1 MAYVEKFVS
10 ENVGY
15 NIRNI
20 KKEIE
25 SMLDVINNFYYS
37 TKQFKDKMNTQMVGE
52 ALALIEKTRIQ
63 LLELQGDLD
72 NRIDLVKKHKE
83 ALSDVLG
90 LGLNDF

>member
-20 KKEIE
+20 KKEID
-25 SMLDVINNFYYS
+25 SMLELINSFYYS
-37 TKQFKDKMNTQMVGE
+37 TKQFNEKMNTQMVSE
-52 ALALIEKTRIQ
+52 ALALIEKTRMQ

-72 NRIDLVKKHKE
+72 NRIDNVKKHKE
-83 ALSDVLG
+83 ALSSVLG

>member
-20 KKEIE
+20 KKEID
-25 SMLDVINNFYYS
+25 SMLELINSFYYS
-37 TKQFKDKMNTQMVGE
+37 TKQFKEKMNTQMVSE
-52 ALALIEKTRIQ
+52 ALALIEKTRMQ

-72 NRIDLVKKHKE
+72 NRIDNVKKHKE
-83 ALSDVLG
+83 ALSSVLG

>member
-10 ENVGY
+10 ETVGY

>member
-1 MAYVEKFVS
+1 MAYVS

-20 KKEIE
+20 KKEID
-25 SMLDVINNFYYS
+25 SMLELINSFYYS
-37 TKQFKDKMNTQMVGE
+37 TKQFKEKMNTQMVSE
-52 ALALIEKTRIQ
+52 ALALIEKTRMQ

-72 NRIDLVKKHKE
+72 NRIDNVKKHKE
-83 ALSDVLG
+83 ALSSVLG